1 MENFERL
8 CESIFSIDHSIR
20 YVRMLGK
27 RGVSLAGRYRSVKI
41 PRYFTDREL
50 GELEEFYNIIWKAIE
65 SHKPRVG
72 NLNCAILEFD
82 KIRKFAFALD
92 DGKLLVVS
100 TEPNASPNIKDKI
113 QEKIVTILNA

>member
-1 MENFERL
+1 MENFEKL
-8 CESIFSIDHSIR
+8 CESIFTIDFSIR
-20 YVRMLGK
+20 YVRILGK
-27 RGVSLAGRYRSVKI
+27 EGVSLAGRYRNDEI

-50 GELEEFYNIIWKAIE
+50 DELEEFYDIIWKAID

-92 DGKLLVVS
+92 DETLLVVS
-100 TEPNASPNIKDKI
+100 TELMASPDIKDKI